1 MRLQEAFQASGSDQQ
16 CGVTVSLYGEYVKE
30 RAIDSIV
37 ETDKGFATYRY
48 INDGKTVY
56 IVDIYV
62 APAFR
67 RSHTASAL
75 ADIIAH
81 EAKSKGVTEMYGTV
95 APMAKGSTA
104 SLRVLLAYGM
114 ELLKVDGPLI
124 VFRKGI

>member
-1 MRLQEAFQASGSDQQ
+1 M
-16 CGVTVSLYGEYVKE
+16 SLYGEYVKE
-30 RAIDSIV
+30 RGIDSIV

-62 APAFR
+62 APSFR
-67 RSHTASAL
+67 KGGTASAL
-75 ADIIAH
+75 ADIIAQD
-81 EAKSKGVTEMYGTV
+81 ARSKGVTEMWGTV
-95 APMAKGSTA
+95 APQAQGSTD

-114 ELLKVDGPLI
+114 TLLKIGDGLI